1 MKAKN
6 ILNMMMVVTL
16 TIGLMAGVASAVRE
30 IWQVV
35 SVTAE
40 VQKVD
45 LEKRELTIKDQQGNV
60 SSFTVDK
67 QVERLNEVKA
77 GDKIKVD
84 YYVSLA
90 SEIREPTA
98 EEKENPITVLEV
110 AAKAPPDTAPAADGL
125 RQIKAVVT
133 VEGIDRPAEM
143 VTLKGPLGNTITIKV
158 LDPSRLDKVS
168 LGDTVI
174 VIYTESLAIS
184 VEKVK

>member
-1 MKAKN
+1 MKAKR

-98 EEKENPITVLEV
+98 EE
-110 AAKAPPDTAPAADGL
+110 
-125 RQIKAVVT
+125 
-133 VEGIDRPAEM
+133 
-143 VTLKGPLGNTITIKV
+143 
-158 LDPSRLDKVS
+158 
-168 LGDTVI
+168 
-174 VIYTESLAIS
+174 
-184 VEKVK
+184 

>member
-1 MKAKN
+1 M
-6 ILNMMMVVTL
+6 I
-16 TIGLMAGVASAVRE
+16 I
-30 IWQVV
+30 
-35 SVTAE
+35 
-40 VQKVD
+40 
-45 LEKRELTIKDQQGNV
+45 
-60 SSFTVDK
+60 
-67 QVERLNEVKA
+67 
-77 GDKIKVD
+77 
-84 YYVSLA
+84 Y
-90 SEIREPTA
+90 
-98 EEKENPITVLEV
+98 PITVLEV

>member
-6 ILNMMMVVTL
+6 ILNMMMAVTL
-16 TIGLMAGVASAVRE
+16 TICLMAGVASAVRE

-45 LEKRELTIKDQQGNV
+45 LEKRELTLKGPQGNV
-60 SSFTVDK
+60 LSFTVDK
-67 QVERLNEVKA
+67 RVERLSEVKA
-77 GDKIKVD
+77 GDKVNVD

-98 EEKENPITVLEV
+98 EEKENPITVLET
-110 AAKAPPDTAPAADGL
+110 AAKAPPETAPAGGGL
-125 RQIKAVVT
+125 RQIKAVVI

-174 VIYTESLAIS
+174 VTYTEALAVS

>member
-1 MKAKN
+1 MKAKK

-16 TIGLMAGVASAVRE
+16 TIGLMAGVAVAVRE

-45 LEKRELTIKDQQGNV
+45 LEKRELTINGPQGND

-67 QVERLNEVKA
+67 RVERLNEIKA
-77 GDKIKVD
+77 GDKVNVD

-110 AAKAPPDTAPAADGL
+110 VAKAPPDTAPAADGL

-174 VIYTESLAIS
+174 VTYTEALAIS
-184 VEKVK
+184 VEKVN

>member
-1 MKAKN
+1 MP
-6 ILNMMMVVTL
+6 VR
-16 TIGLMAGVASAVRE
+16 VRE

-40 VQKVD
+40 VKKVD

-110 AAKAPPDTAPAADGL
+110 SAKAPPETAPAADGL

-174 VIYTESLAIS
+174 VIYTEALAIS
-184 VEKVK
+184 VEKVN